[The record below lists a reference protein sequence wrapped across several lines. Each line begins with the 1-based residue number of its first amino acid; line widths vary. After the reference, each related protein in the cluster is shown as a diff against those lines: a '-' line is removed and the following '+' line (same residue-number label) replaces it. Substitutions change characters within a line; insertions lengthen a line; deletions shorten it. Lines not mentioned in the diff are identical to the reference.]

1 MSINRILGSSL
12 VRNSFVYVV
21 CDGINKAIPFLLLPF
36 ITYYLTPGDYGVVT
50 NFNVYV
56 QILSVFCFMCTAGAL
71 PVMFNKLDKSEI
83 RSYVSNMMLL
93 NTVVTFVCLIIN
105 MFILRWIDRGL
116 NISPTFQM
124 YAIVVVWFTGITNIN
139 MLLWRC
145 EERPVAFGVY
155 QISQSAVNAATTVVF
170 VIILLL
176 GWQGRVY
183 SMMCSVI
190 VFGIISLYIL
200 YRRGYLEA
208 RIRKE
213 FLVQTLS
220 FAVPIIPHALSFWFR
235 GGVEKI
241 LLTNMCDLSENG
253 LYSVALTWGS
263 VVMMFLTAFNN
274 AYAPYLYKKFAAFDK
289 APNETVHQQH
299 SLIRLIRLCLLG
311 TAVFVVLSYLVSIV
325 MIRSIYPADYL
336 GALSFLPWVML
347 AQMFQG
353 GYLMFVCFSHYTF
366 RTKPLGIITFTW
378 SLIACVLAWAGI
390 RLFGPV
396 GVSMAS
402 AFVSFAIFVSV
413 TLLAIRVYP
422 MPWRHLFSF
431 KL

>member
-56 QILSVFCFMCTAGAL
+56 QILSVFCFLCTAGAL

-105 MFILRWIDRGL
+105 MFIFRWIDRGL

-241 LLTNMCDLSENG
+241 LLTNMCDL
-253 LYSVALTWGS
+253 
-263 VVMMFLTAFNN
+263 
-274 AYAPYLYKKFAAFDK
+274 
-289 APNETVHQQH
+289 
-299 SLIRLIRLCLLG
+299 
-311 TAVFVVLSYLVSIV
+311 
-325 MIRSIYPADYL
+325 
-336 GALSFLPWVML
+336 
-347 AQMFQG
+347 
-353 GYLMFVCFSHYTF
+353 
-366 RTKPLGIITFTW
+366 
-378 SLIACVLAWAGI
+378 
-390 RLFGPV
+390 
-396 GVSMAS
+396 
-402 AFVSFAIFVSV
+402 
-413 TLLAIRVYP
+413 
-422 MPWRHLFSF
+422 
-431 KL
+431 